1 MNIILLQTL
10 IVFLC
15 FSALFLGV
23 MLIKSGNRVLKGEK
37 SNVQKSIL
45 DRLFYDYYIWKWLFG
60 ESKGGAY
67 RQIWLGVAS
76 IIWGVV
82 LFLFLSL
89 SGILF

>member
-1 MNIILLQTL
+1 
-10 IVFLC
+10 
-15 FSALFLGV
+15 

-76 IIWGVV
+76 IISSVFPLSFPEWNFV
-82 LFLFLSL
+82 LGMLYVISQAK
-89 SGILF
+89 